1 MNVNVNAGVD
11 NRCYAY
17 EKCAFSKKSRKKRY
31 YLCKVMSY
39 SLYARTAYTVYIL

>member
-17 EKCAFSKKSRKKRY
+17 EKCALSKKSREKRY
-31 YLCKVMSY
+31 YLCKVMY